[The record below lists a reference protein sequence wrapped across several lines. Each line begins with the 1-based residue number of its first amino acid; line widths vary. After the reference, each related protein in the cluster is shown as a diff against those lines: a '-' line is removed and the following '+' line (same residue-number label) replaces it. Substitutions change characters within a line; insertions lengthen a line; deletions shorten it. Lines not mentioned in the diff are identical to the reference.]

1 MGQQE
6 VSLVSANIFL
16 GGSSVP
22 TLQDGGASAPRGD
35 SWLPDGS
42 SASLARFTQAAE
54 TLATQAAGLFSSK
67 HDAGQ
72 KAEAASAQPVVQEDT
87 SLATASA
94 ARDDAGDGAE
104 ATRQHTRR

>member
-1 MGQQE
+1 M
-6 VSLVSANIFL
+6 VAVTSSLPQKAL
-16 GGSSVP
+16 GSSVP
-22 TLQDGGASAPRGD
+22 FLQDGAASTPCGD

-72 KAEAASAQPVVQEDT
+72 KAEAAGGQPMVQED
-87 SLATASA
+87 ASEEKA
-94 ARDDAGDGAE
+94 EVGDAQQQS
-104 ATRQHTRR
+104 R